1 MRRSIVAGNWKM
13 YKDHSEGAILAREI
27 VAGLESREPT
37 SEVVLI
43 PPFTTLPAVA
53 DVTRDTIV
61 KTGGQDL
68 YHEDEGAF
76 TGEISARMLKSL
88 GCAYVLVGHSE
99 RRHILGERGDL
110 LAKKH
115 RAALKAGLGPILCV
129 GEVLEEREAGNAA
142 AVVET
147 QLREVLAGLS
157 RDEMDATVIAY
168 EPVWA
173 IGTGRT
179 ATPQDAAGMHSGI
192 RTVLA
197 DLFTPEVAGA
207 TPILY
212 GGSVKPGNAAELMA
226 EEEID
231 GVLVGGASLAAQTFL
246 GIIFPTP

>member
-13 YKDHSEGAILAREI
+13 HKDHTEGAGLAREI
-27 VAGLESREPT
+27 LAGLEGTEPA

-43 PPFTTLPAVA
+43 PPFTTLPAVT
-53 DVTRDTIV
+53 DVTRGSIV

-68 YHEDEGAF
+68 YYEDEGAF

-88 GCAYVLVGHSE
+88 GCTYVLVGHSE

-110 LAKKH
+110 LAKKL
-115 RAALKAGLGPILCV
+115 RAALKAGLVPIFCV
-129 GEVLEEREAGNAA
+129 GEVLEQREAGDAA
-142 AVVET
+142 AVVAA
-147 QLREVLAGLS
+147 QIQEVLAGLS
-157 RDEMDATVIAY
+157 RDEIATTVVAY

-179 ATPQDAAGMHSGI
+179 ATPQDAAEMHSGI
-192 RTVLA
+192 RTVLE
-197 DLFTPEVAGA
+197 DLFTPELAESTV
-207 TPILY
+207 ILY

-231 GVLVGGASLAAQTFL
+231 GVLVGGASLTASTFL
-246 GIIFPTP
+246 GIIFPSP